1 MSRETGN
8 GLEQTKNNMY
18 RGPLTTDDIF
28 FDVYRRGRNIS
39 CSDRMCGA
47 EDCSNC
53 RPNNQDSEQQ
63 EDEKQEDE
71 QNGRE
76 ENK

>member
-1 MSRETGN
+1 
-8 GLEQTKNNMY
+8 
-18 RGPLTTDDIF
+18 
-28 FDVYRRGRNIS
+28 
-39 CSDRMCGA
+39 MCGA
-47 EDCSNC
+47 EDCENC
-53 RPNNQDSEQQ
+53 RPNNQDSEKQ